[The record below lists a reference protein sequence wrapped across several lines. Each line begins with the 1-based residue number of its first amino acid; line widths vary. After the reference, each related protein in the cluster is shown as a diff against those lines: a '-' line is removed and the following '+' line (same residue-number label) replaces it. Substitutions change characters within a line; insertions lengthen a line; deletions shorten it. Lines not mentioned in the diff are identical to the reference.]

1 MVDQQDR
8 SGDSSVIE
16 MASLAQELTGKLET
30 LKSSQAQLGDD
41 RVPRGSTRII
51 VAKVPD
57 SVRGAD
63 KVEYEHDYVSIGP
76 YNCPRPQSNNLH
88 LPREQDKLSS
98 LDDVLTAA
106 MAVRPSIT
114 VEVYVEELARLEPFA
129 RSCYGPVDYL
139 TSQEFVRM
147 LLLDGCYILSCFT
160 GIAAPAARN
169 DEPAATENGG
179 VPGPAADST
188 VARGGVGMLDDLSLV
203 RDVFYLAENQIPF
216 AVLEKI
222 AELTCVD
229 GNKAAATVEGIV
241 EYALKLLK
249 AYAVQEAPAPA
260 PTAAPGNLLHLLHM
274 HLKPTVLS
282 PPAAMEVASV
292 GRWRTATEYVS
303 AGVTF
308 KKRNMGVHNE
318 DARCILDVKLSG
330 STLEIPCLD
339 IDGKT
344 WRFLRNLIQLEQQNR
359 ETVGTHV
366 TAYCV
371 FMSQVACTE
380 KDVEL
385 LSKAKAGVIGHGQG
399 TDAEVA
405 ACFAD
410 LCKGIMFDPD
420 DSDGNYL
427 EEIWQVLEKR
437 VKSNP
442 RRWMAWL
449 WREHFRNPCLA
460 LGLLAAAVALVC
472 GVVQAVYSVLT
483 YRQGFDLH

>member
-1 MVDQQDR
+1 MGRAALVPSPRAALLRFPHHRRRASVAIGIESRHGQIWNNGRVERKESVDHR

-16 MASLAQELTGKLET
+16 MTSLAQELTDKLVT
-30 LKSSQAQLGDD
+30 LKSSQAQLGDG
-41 RVPRGSTRII
+41 RVPSGSTRII

-57 SVRGAD
+57 SARNHGGG
-63 KVEYEHDYVSIGP
+63 Y
-76 YNCPRPQSNNLH
+76 L
-88 LPREQDKLSS
+88 
-98 LDDVLTAA
+98 
-106 MAVRPSIT
+106 
-114 VEVYVEELARLEPFA
+114 EELARLEPFA
-129 RSCYGPVDYL
+129 RSCYYTPVDCYL
-139 TSQEFVRM
+139 TSREFVRM

-160 GIAAPAARN
+160 AITAPASRN
-169 DEPAATENGG
+169 NEPATATENGG
-179 VPGPAADST
+179 VPAPAAGST
-188 VARGGVGMLDDLSLV
+188 AARGGVAMLDDLLVV
-203 RDVFYLAENQIPF
+203 RDVFFLAENQIPF

-222 AELTCVD
+222 AELTYVD
-229 GNKAAATVEGIV
+229 GNKAAAAVEGIV
-241 EYALKLLK
+241 EYALSLLK
-249 AYAVQEAPAPA
+249 AYAVEAPAPA

-274 HLKPTVLS
+274 HLKPAVMS
-282 PPAAMEVASV
+282 PAAMEGTSV

-308 KKRNMGVHNE
+308 KKRNVGVNNG

-330 STLEIPCLD
+330 SGSGTLEVPCLD
-339 IDGKT
+339 IDGQT
-344 WRFLRNLIQLEQQNR
+344 WRLLRNLMQLEQQNR

-371 FMSQVACTE
+371 FMSQVACTD

-410 LCKGIMFDPD
+410 LCKGIMFDRD

-427 EEIWQVLEKR
+427 KEIWQVLEKR

-472 GVVQAVYSVLT
+472 GVVQAIYSVLT